1 MKHPALAR
9 VMAVTLAIMCVIMLI
24 IGALGFGK
32 AEKRLDGDDADYE
45 RLTERIATYKE
56 LTAKLADAESY
67 KQASAALDEHQQQHD
82 EDAAQYRT
90 DLAERTAKQG
100 GYKKGADALWE
111 AKPAVDAG
119 AKAYYEAESK
129 FKAAEA
135 EYNTKMAEM
144 SAQRG
149 QLATLQGVCAS
160 APALPT
166 EPTAPTQPANPNDT
180 WTDEQKAA
188 DQDGFKTAVEQ
199 YNSDMAAY
207 NGLYAQYQADLAV
220 YNAALQQ
227 ITAARKQI
235 MANVGG
241 ALSQMGI
248 PADSPEAAS
257 AALGGLIAQIDQGM
271 AAAGEQMN
279 KAREQLAS
287 AKSAVESAQ
296 MKVNGNLEQIW
307 YELGKMEDEEPE
319 LEQKREELLNEAVEL
334 AEEKAAA
341 EERREDERKLGAT
354 RRTLKGYD
362 GIKAKLTDDA
372 ELGEVAAQYADEYRA
387 EYTRAHT
394 ARVAI
399 SVLEVLG
406 GVLGLCCLPAAFEKS
421 RSRLVLIAPAAAA
434 LACAAAAE
442 ITAAML
448 ALGQCYAALP
458 VLIFAPLYL
467 LAAIPKNKPP
477 VQTQE

>member
-67 KQASAALDEHQQQHD
+67 KQASAALDEHQQQHN

-166 EPTAPTQPANPNDT
+166 APTEPTAPTPPNEDSS
-180 WTDEQKAA
+180 DEEKAA
-188 DQDGFKTAVEQ
+188 YETAVEQ
-199 YNSDMAAY
+199 YKSDMAAY

-220 YNAALQQ
+220 YNTALQQ
-227 ITAARKQI
+227 ITAERKQI
-235 MANVGG
+235 MAGVGG

>member
-1 MKHPALAR
+1 MDMKHPALAR

-67 KQASAALDEHQQQHD
+67 KQASAALDEHQQQHN

-166 EPTAPTQPANPNDT
+166 APTEPTAPTPPNEDSS
-180 WTDEQKAA
+180 DEEKAA
-188 DQDGFKTAVEQ
+188 YETAVEQ
-199 YNSDMAAY
+199 YKSDMAAY

-220 YNAALQQ
+220 YNTALQQ
-227 ITAARKQI
+227 ITAERKQI
-235 MANVGG
+235 MAGVGG